1 MMKLYGV
8 PGWGSAI
15 SEMMLTLANIPY
27 HFINVDGFDQ
37 PARSEKLLAINP
49 LCQVPTLLLADG
61 SVMTESAAIALM
73 ILDER
78 PDLAPPAVRHS
89 AGSFNVC

>member
-27 HFINVDGFDQ
+27 HIYQ
-37 PARSEKLLAINP
+37 CRWL
-49 LCQVPTLLLADG
+49 
-61 SVMTESAAIALM
+61 
-73 ILDER
+73 
-78 PDLAPPAVRHS
+78 
-89 AGSFNVC
+89 